1 MGGSLIEVSIY
12 MRDYI
17 FFEDLDK
24 IWSQFAVDLIEDP
37 LYTFPNQPIWVTEV
51 HLVHLTSIHSYLNI
65 WYFWVVST
73 TIWVSIASDRRER
86 KKIGGKSLG
95 ITGVNLDSG
104 GHYHPASSGDPRLPI
119 WPTSLCIQT
128 QDHGLEAGCLRFL
141 KTKTWKWKRIMGQT
155 S

>member
-24 IWSQFAVDLIEDP
+24 IWSQFAVDL
-37 LYTFPNQPIWVTEV
+37 
-51 HLVHLTSIHSYLNI
+51 
-65 WYFWVVST
+65 
-73 TIWVSIASDRRER
+73 DRRPFVHFSEPANLDNRGATCSFDINPDKTICIWTFDTFGWSQLQFEYHCFRPPR
-86 KKIGGKSLG
+86 KEKLQGKSSG
-95 ITGVNLDSG
+95 ITRVNLDSG

-119 WPTSLCIQT
+119 WPPSLCIQT

-141 KTKTWKWKRIMGQT
+141 KI
-155 S
+155 